1 MNYVFYFDETF
12 HEEKITIKPN
22 GTINALL
29 EDKNNCYVG
38 VFWGCKQEKLPEVI
52 EPLID
57 LEKKYKKAFTLSD
70 TKEFKSTTFSPKNF
84 KYGICSFS
92 QLILMHMAV
101 FTGQQGRNFR
111 TVRVIIG
118 GQQAA

>member
-38 VFWGCKQEKLPEVI
+38 VFWDCKQEKLPEVI

-57 LEKKYKKAFTLSD
+57 LEKKYKKLSHFQIR
-70 TKEFKSTTFSPKNF
+70 KSLNLQHFHRKILNMEFARSLN
-84 KYGICSFS
+84 
-92 QLILMHMAV
+92 
-101 FTGQQGRNFR
+101 
-111 TVRVIIG
+111 
-118 GQQAA
+118 